1 MKIVI
6 GITGGIG
13 SGKSIV
19 SAICK
24 AKGYRVYD
32 CDYMAKKIMNNSS
45 LLKYQITE
53 YFGEESLTE
62 NQEIDRKYIASRIFN
77 NENDRQYLNSIVHS
91 AVLDDI
97 HKWIS
102 TNTSNLLF
110 IESAIL
116 TSSGIDK
123 ICDYIWIVEADEET
137 RINRVIERNA
147 ISRDEVIARINSQ
160 KNEYKQHNSIKVHK
174 INNND
179 NDSLLIQI
187 NQLLNQMS

>member
-1 MKIVI
+1 MKTVI

-24 AKGYRVYD
+24 AKGYGVYD
-32 CDYMAKKIMNNSS
+32 CDHIAKKIMDNSS
-45 LLKYQITE
+45 ALKSQIAE
-53 YFGEESLTE
+53 YFGKESLIDG
-62 NQEIDRKYIASRIFN
+62 QIDRKYIAQRIFKS
-77 NENDRQYLNSIVHS
+77 ENDRKFLNSIVHS
-91 AVLDDI
+91 AVFDDI

-102 TNTSNLLF
+102 TSSSNLLF

-116 TSSGIDK
+116 ASSGIDK
-123 ICDYIWIVEADEET
+123 ICDHIWIVDADEET
-137 RINRVIERNA
+137 RIKRVMERNA

-160 KNEYKQHNSIKVHK
+160 KNEHPEHNEIKLHR

-179 NDSLLIQI
+179 NVSLLIQI

>member
-1 MKIVI
+1 MKTVI

-24 AKGYRVYD
+24 AKGYGVYD
-32 CDYMAKKIMNNSS
+32 CDYMAKKIMDNSS
-45 LLKYQITE
+45 ALKSQIAE
-53 YFGEESLTE
+53 YFGKESFIDG
-62 NQEIDRKYIASRIFN
+62 QIDRKYIALRIFK
-77 NENDRQYLNSIVHS
+77 NEDDRKYLNSIVHS
-91 AVLDDI
+91 AVIDDI

-102 TNTSNLLF
+102 TSSSNLLF

-116 TSSGIDK
+116 VSSGIDK
-123 ICDYIWIVEADEET
+123 ICDHIWIIDADEET

-160 KNEYKQHNSIKVHK
+160 KNEHPEHNEIKSYK

-179 NDSLLIQI
+179 NDSLLTQI

>member
-1 MKIVI
+1 MKIII

-24 AKGYRVYD
+24 AKGYAVYD
-32 CDYMAKKIMNNSS
+32 CDYMAKKIMDNSS
-45 LLKYQITE
+45 ALKSQIAK
-53 YFGEESLTE
+53 YFGKEAITDG
-62 NQEIDRKYIASRIFN
+62 QIDRKYLALRIFK
-77 NENDRQYLNSIVHS
+77 NEDDRKYLNSIVHS

-102 TNTSNLLF
+102 TGSSNLLF

-123 ICDYIWIVEADEET
+123 MCDHIWMVDADEET
-137 RINRVIERNA
+137 RINRVIKRNA
-147 ISRDEVIARINSQ
+147 ISREEVIARINSQ
-160 KNEYKQHNSIKVHK
+160 KKEHSQLNNIKLHK